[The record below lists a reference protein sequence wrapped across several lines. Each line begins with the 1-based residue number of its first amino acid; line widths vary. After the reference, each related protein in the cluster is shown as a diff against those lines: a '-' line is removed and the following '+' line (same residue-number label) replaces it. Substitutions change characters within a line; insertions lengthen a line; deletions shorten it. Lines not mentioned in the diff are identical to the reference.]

1 MLYLVG
7 ESKTAKSFVLIDAKS
22 QHYYK
27 SNLET
32 TWKSL
37 DAWLYPMTV
46 ENLNKIYSL
55 KQQVEVGLEVLF
67 LPIEPYV
74 TGQAKYLGL
83 EKFRKYYVYRPWEG
97 VPSFIFLD
105 KFIDLWVSQGGCN
118 HEELQNFLKQS
129 YVKLDSNSFDP
140 YKYENCNVSKPTNS
154 KTLQSEVS
162 IRFEGSDLDVREDFQ
177 RTRKLSM
184 LRNCLKNVVSKRT
197 AQVELEIQKGLEKA
211 ESTKRLKQVAEI
223 KRLRYQRKA
232 ERGLRSIIEHKLSQL
247 SNYTVRKN
255 RDIETAVF
263 TNIQGDLISVKDFLL
278 REFGSNYLNIPFIT
292 HEIVVEGTVV
302 GGLLT
307 LNLTEL
313 LRTKI
318 ADFVYSHYEMYNSAF
333 KYSKFPFEELKDSKF
348 KRLQTVFDFK
358 CDFDHFKAEGLFFK
372 LGLTDKSSP
381 FALWDDNSKR
391 YETSVFRTL
400 GMGIGRELTKTEVYN
415 SVSYWFDEHIDTVD
429 SVKYKEK
436 QWLNREVIESA
447 IPSMNTN
454 IVYICYLPDSQVIKV
469 GRTENWVSRR
479 GVYTRSSGAN
489 PKTNGRM
496 RLCYFWETFK
506 TGDSVIDKYIMFC
519 AEDHLKRLAK
529 EKMVLVEGKE
539 YFEGFDINEFV
550 ALTKEYFSNIDLKT
564 LLQIR
569 SLSKLKHF
577 AQNERYNTECLIVEL
592 RRLANL

>member
-7 ESKTAKSFVLIDAKS
+7 DSNTAKSFVLIDAKS

-27 SNLET
+27 SNLQT

-55 KQQVEVGLEVLF
+55 KKQVEVGLEVLF
-67 LPIEPYV
+67 LPIEPYI

-140 YKYENCNVSKPTNS
+140 YKYENCKVSKPTHSNVPT
-154 KTLQSEVS
+154 K
-162 IRFEGSDLDVREDFQ
+162 SDVMEDFQ
-177 RTRKLSM
+177 RTCQLKL
-184 LRNCLKNVVSKRT
+184 LRNGLKNLVSKRT
-197 AQVELEIQKGLEKA
+197 TQVELEIQKLSEKEDKIRKLEK
-211 ESTKRLKQVAEI
+211 EVETRK
-223 KRLRYQRKA
+223 LRYQRKS
-232 ERGLRSIIEHKLSQL
+232 ECGLRSIIEQKLSQL
-247 SNYTVRKN
+247 RTYTVRKN

-263 TNIQGDLISVKDFLL
+263 TNIKGEVVSVKDFLL
-278 REFGSNYLNIPFIT
+278 SEFGSSYLNVPFTT
-292 HEIVVEGTVV
+292 HEILVGERVV

-313 LRTKI
+313 SRTKI
-318 ADFVYSHYEMYNSAF
+318 TDFVYYYHNMYLYTF
-333 KYSKFPFEELKDSKF
+333 KYERFSFKDLKDSEF
-348 KRLQTVFDFK
+348 KRLQTLFDFR
-358 CDFDHFKAEGLFFK
+358 CEFDHFKDSGLFFK
-372 LGLTDKSSP
+372 LGLVNNYNP
-381 FALWDDNSKR
+381 FAKWDDTAER
-391 YETSVFRTL
+391 YENPVFTICKL
-400 GMGIGRELTKTEVYN
+400 SRELTKTDIYF
-415 SVSYWFDEHIDTVD
+415 SVSYWFERHTDTVT
-429 SVKYKEK
+429 SVKYKER
-436 QWLNREVIESA
+436 QWLNREVIESE
-447 IPSMNTN
+447 IPRVNTN
-454 IVYICYLPDSQVIKV
+454 IVYVCYLPDSQVVKI

-479 GVYTRSSGAN
+479 GVYTRSSGSN

-519 AEDHLKRLAK
+519 AEDHLKRLAN
-529 EKMVLVEGKE
+529 EKMSLVEGKE
-539 YFEGFDINEFV
+539 YFEGCDINELV
-550 ALTKEYFSNIDLKT
+550 TLVKDYFSKIDLQT

-569 SLSKLKHF
+569 SLSKLKQF
-577 AQNERYNTECLIVEL
+577 AQNEQYDTERLIAEL
-592 RRLANL
+592 RRLANI

>member
-7 ESKTAKSFVLIDAKS
+7 DSNTAKSFVLIDAKS

-27 SNLET
+27 SNLQT

-37 DAWLYPMTV
+37 DACMYSMTV

-55 KQQVEVGLEVLF
+55 KKQVEVGLEVLF
-67 LPIEPYV
+67 LPIEPYI

-83 EKFRKYYVYRPWEG
+83 EKFRKHYVYRPWEG
-97 VPSFIFLD
+97 VPSIIFLD

-140 YKYENCNVSKPTNS
+140 YKYENCKVSKPTQS
-154 KTLQSEVS
+154 KVPTK
-162 IRFEGSDLDVREDFQ
+162 SDVMEDFQ
-177 RTRKLSM
+177 RTRQLKL
-184 LRNCLKNVVSKRT
+184 LKDGLKNLVSKRT
-197 AQVELEIQKGLEKA
+197 TQAELEIQRLSEKEDKIRKLEK
-211 ESTKRLKQVAEI
+211 EVETRK
-223 KRLRYQRKA
+223 LRYQRKS
-232 ERGLRSIIEHKLSQL
+232 ECGLRSIIEQKLSQL
-247 SNYTVRKN
+247 RTYTVRKN

-263 TNIQGDLISVKDFLL
+263 TNIKGEVVSVKDFLL
-278 REFGSNYLNIPFIT
+278 SEFGSSYLNVPFTT
-292 HEIVVEGTVV
+292 HEILVGDRVV

-313 LRTKI
+313 SRTKI
-318 ADFVYSHYEMYNSAF
+318 TEFVYHYHNMYLYTF
-333 KYSKFPFEELKDSKF
+333 KYERFFFKDLKDSEF
-348 KRLQTVFDFK
+348 KRLQTIFDFR
-358 CDFDHFKAEGLFFK
+358 CDFDHFRDNGLFFK
-372 LGLTDKSSP
+372 LGLVNNHNP
-381 FALWDDNSKR
+381 FAKWCEPSKR
-391 YETSVFRTL
+391 YENLVFTISEL
-400 GMGIGRELTKTEVYN
+400 SRELTKTDIYF
-415 SVSYWFDEHIDTVD
+415 SVSYWFEKHTDTVT
-429 SVKYKEK
+429 SLKYKER
-436 QWLNREVIESA
+436 QWLNREVIDSVV
-447 IPSMNTN
+447 PQNNTN
-454 IVYICYLPDSQVIKV
+454 LVYVCYLPESQVIKV

>member
-7 ESKTAKSFVLIDAKS
+7 DSNTAKSFVLIDAKS

-27 SNLET
+27 SNLQT

-55 KQQVEVGLEVLF
+55 KKQVEVGLEVLF
-67 LPIEPYV
+67 LSIEPYI

-83 EKFRKYYVYRPWEG
+83 EKFRKHYVYRPWEG

-140 YKYENCNVSKPTNS
+140 YKYENCKVSKPTHSNVPT
-154 KTLQSEVS
+154 K
-162 IRFEGSDLDVREDFQ
+162 SDVMEDFQ
-177 RTRKLSM
+177 RTCQLKL
-184 LRNCLKNVVSKRT
+184 LRNGLKNLVSKRT
-197 AQVELEIQKGLEKA
+197 TQVELEIQKLSEKEDKIRKLEK
-211 ESTKRLKQVAEI
+211 EVETRK
-223 KRLRYQRKA
+223 LRYQRKS
-232 ERGLRSIIEHKLSQL
+232 ECGLRSIIEQKLSQL
-247 SNYTVRKN
+247 RTYTVRKN

-263 TNIQGDLISVKDFLL
+263 TNIKGEVVSVKDFLL
-278 REFGSNYLNIPFIT
+278 SEFGSSYLNVPFTT
-292 HEIVVEGTVV
+292 HEILVGERVV

-313 LRTKI
+313 SRTKI
-318 ADFVYSHYEMYNSAF
+318 TDFVYYYHNMYLYTF
-333 KYSKFPFEELKDSKF
+333 KYERFSFKDLKDSEF
-348 KRLQTVFDFK
+348 KRLQTLFDFR
-358 CDFDHFKAEGLFFK
+358 CEFDHFKDSGLFFK
-372 LGLTDKSSP
+372 LGLVNNYNP
-381 FALWDDNSKR
+381 FAKWDDTAER
-391 YETSVFRTL
+391 YENPVFTICKL
-400 GMGIGRELTKTEVYN
+400 SRELTKTDIYF
-415 SVSYWFDEHIDTVD
+415 SVSYWFERHTDTVT
-429 SVKYKEK
+429 SVKYKER
-436 QWLNREVIESA
+436 QWLNREVIESE
-447 IPSMNTN
+447 IPQVNTK
-454 IVYICYLPDSQVIKV
+454 IVYVCYLPDSQVIKV

-479 GVYTRSSGAN
+479 GVYTRSSGSN

-519 AEDHLKRLAK
+519 AEDHLKRLAND
-529 EKMVLVEGKE
+529 KMSLVEGKE
-539 YFEGFDINEFV
+539 YFEGCDINEFV
-550 ALTKEYFSNIDLKT
+550 ALIKEYFSKIDLQT

-569 SLSKLKHF
+569 SLSKLKQF
-577 AQNERYNTECLIVEL
+577 AQNEHYDTERLIVKL
-592 RRLANL
+592 RQLANL

>member
-7 ESKTAKSFVLIDAKS
+7 DSNTAKSFVLIDAKS

-27 SNLET
+27 SNLQT

-37 DAWLYPMTV
+37 DAWMYPMTV
-46 ENLNKIYSL
+46 ENLTKLYDL
-55 KQQVEVGLEVLF
+55 KEQVEKGLEVLF
-67 LPIEPYV
+67 LPMESYI
-74 TGQAKYLGL
+74 TGQAKYLAL
-83 EKFRKYYVYRPWEG
+83 EKFRKYYVYKPWEG

-105 KFIDLWVSQGGCN
+105 KFIDLWVSQGGCT

-129 YVKLDSNSFDP
+129 YVKLDSKSFDP
-140 YKYENCNVSKPTNS
+140 YEYENTKTEKRPNSSVSGQS
-154 KTLQSEVS
+154 KDSTVIDE
-162 IRFEGSDLDVREDFQ
+162 FQ
-177 RTRKLSM
+177 RTRQLKL
-184 LRNCLKNVVSKRT
+184 LRNGLKNIVSKRT
-197 AQVELEIQKGLEKA
+197 AQVELEIQKSLEKA
-211 ESTKRLKQVAEI
+211 EETKRLKQASEN

-232 ERGLRSIIEHKLSQL
+232 ERGLRSTIENKLNRL
-247 SNYTVRKN
+247 SSYTIRKN

-263 TNIQGDLISVKDFLL
+263 TNIKGEVVSVKDFLL
-278 REFGSNYLNIPFIT
+278 SEFGSSYLNVPFTT
-292 HEIVVEGTVV
+292 HEIVIGSEVI

-313 LRTKI
+313 SRTKI
-318 ADFVYSHYEMYNSAF
+318 TDFVYYYYNMYLYTF
-333 KYSKFPFEELKDSKF
+333 KYERFSFKDLKDSEF
-348 KRLQTVFDFK
+348 KRLQTMFDFR
-358 CDFDHFKAEGLFFK
+358 CEFDHFKDSGLFFK
-372 LGLTDKSSP
+372 LGLVNNHNP
-381 FALWDDNSKR
+381 FAKWDGTAER
-391 YETSVFRTL
+391 YENPVFTICEL
-400 GMGIGRELTKTEVYN
+400 SRELTKTDIYF
-415 SVSYWFDEHIDTVD
+415 SVSYWFERHTDTVT
-429 SVKYKEK
+429 SVKYKER
-436 QWLNREVIESA
+436 QWLNREVIESE
-447 IPSMNTN
+447 ISKNNTN
-454 IVYICYLPDSQVIKV
+454 IVYVCYLPDSQVIKV

-479 GVYTRSSGAN
+479 GVYTRSSGNN

>member
-7 ESKTAKSFVLIDAKS
+7 DSNTAKSFVLIDAKS

-27 SNLET
+27 SNLQT

-55 KQQVEVGLEVLF
+55 KKQVEVGLEVLF
-67 LPIEPYV
+67 LPIEPYI

-83 EKFRKYYVYRPWEG
+83 EKFRKHYVYRPWEG

-140 YKYENCNVSKPTNS
+140 YKYENCKVSKPTHSNVPI
-154 KTLQSEVS
+154 K
-162 IRFEGSDLDVREDFQ
+162 SDVMEDFQ
-177 RTRKLSM
+177 RTCQLKL
-184 LRNCLKNVVSKRT
+184 LKNGLKNLVSKRT
-197 AQVELEIQKGLEKA
+197 TQVELEIQKLSEKEDKIRKLEK
-211 ESTKRLKQVAEI
+211 EVETRK
-223 KRLRYQRKA
+223 LRYQRKS
-232 ERGLRSIIEHKLSQL
+232 ECGLRSIIEQKLSQL
-247 SNYTVRKN
+247 RTYTVRKN

-263 TNIQGDLISVKDFLL
+263 TNIKGEVVSVKDFLL
-278 REFGSNYLNIPFIT
+278 SEFGSSYLNVPFTT
-292 HEIVVEGTVV
+292 HEILVGDRVV

-313 LRTKI
+313 SRTKI
-318 ADFVYSHYEMYNSAF
+318 TDFVYYYHNMYLYTF
-333 KYSKFPFEELKDSKF
+333 KYERFSFKDLKDSEF
-348 KRLQTVFDFK
+348 KRLQTLFDFR
-358 CDFDHFKAEGLFFK
+358 CEFDHFKDSGLFFK
-372 LGLTDKSSP
+372 LGLVNNYNP
-381 FALWDDNSKR
+381 FAKWDDTAER
-391 YETSVFRTL
+391 YENPVFTICEL
-400 GMGIGRELTKTEVYN
+400 SRELTKTDIYF
-415 SVSYWFDEHIDTVD
+415 SVSYWFERHTDTVT
-429 SVKYKEK
+429 SVKYKER
-436 QWLNREVIESA
+436 QWLNREVIESE
-447 IPSMNTN
+447 IPKNNTN
-454 IVYICYLPDSQVIKV
+454 IVYVCYLPDSQVIKV

-479 GVYTRSSGAN
+479 GVYTRSSGSN

-496 RLCYFWETFK
+496 RLCYFWETIK

-519 AEDHLKRLAK
+519 AEDHLKRLAN
-529 EKMVLVEGKE
+529 EKMTLVGGKE

-550 ALTKEYFSNIDLKT
+550 TLVKDYFSKIDLET

-569 SLSKLKHF
+569 SLSKLKKF
-577 AQNERYNTECLIVEL
+577 AQNEQYDTERLIVKL
-592 RRLANL
+592 RQLAKL